1 MLPVLAL
8 LLAAFTWGSAFCFI
22 KQILDNF
29 SPYYLL
35 AFRFSLAGILLALI
49 FFRRLLR
56 VDRRTL
62 KHGLWLGVILY
73 FEFFFYTIG
82 LQYTS
87 ASKSAFICA
96 GYMIILP
103 LVYYLI
109 VRKQPTRYEILASI
123 VCMAGL
129 TCILCS
135 DISSLNI
142 GDAISTL
149 TTVCYAVHIV
159 FTGIYAREDDLIL
172 LNVLQIGFAGILA
185 WCFALFTGPVPTQ
198 ITTDTW
204 SGIAYLAI
212 MCTIIPYFLS
222 VYGQRHVK
230 TSTSGILLSFE
241 SVFGAGLSILILGD
255 PITPMFVFGTVL
267 VMGSAILSEKQP
279 SSKTT
284 KPAE

>member
-8 LLAAFTWGSAFCFI
+8 LLAALTWGSAFCFI
-22 KQILDNF
+22 KQILDHF

-35 AFRFSLAGILLALI
+35 AFRFSLAGIILCLL
-49 FFRRLLR
+49 FFKRLLH
-56 VDRRTL
+56 VKKETL
-62 KHGLWLGVILY
+62 KHGIQLGTILY

-103 LVYYLI
+103 LVYYII
-109 VRKQPTRYEILASI
+109 VKKRPTRYEVLASI

-142 GDAISTL
+142 GDAISCL
-149 TTVCYAVHIV
+149 TTVCYAIHIV
-159 FTGIYAREDDLIL
+159 YTGIYAREDDPVL

-185 WCFALFTGPVPTQ
+185 WGFALFTGPVPAQ
-198 ITTDTW
+198 ISSDVL
-204 SGIAYLAI
+204 SGIVFLAV
-212 MCTIIPYFLS
+212 MCTIVPYFLS
-222 VYGQRHVK
+222 IYGQRYVK

-255 PITPMFVFGTVL
+255 PITPMFILGTIL
-267 VMGSAILSEKQP
+267 VTGAAVLSEARQ
-279 SSKTT
+279 S
-284 KPAE
+284 

>member
-22 KQILDNF
+22 KQILDNL

-35 AFRFSLAGILLALI
+35 AFRFSLAGILLCLL
-49 FFRRLLR
+49 FLKRLLR
-56 VDRRTL
+56 ADRRTFR
-62 KHGLWLGVILY
+62 HGIWLGIILY

-103 LVYYLI
+103 LVYYII
-109 VRKQPTRYEILASI
+109 VHKKPTRYEILASI
-123 VCMAGL
+123 ICMTGL

-142 GDAISTL
+142 GDAISCL

-159 FTGIYAREDDLIL
+159 YTGIYAREDDPIL

-185 WCFALFTGPVPTQ
+185 WTFALFTGPIPERVS
-198 ITTDTW
+198 TDALA
-204 SGIAYLAI
+204 GVAYLAV
-212 MCTIIPYFLS
+212 MCTIVPYFLS
-222 VYGQRHVK
+222 IYGQRHVK

-241 SVFGAGLSILILGD
+241 SVFGAGLSILVLGD
-255 PITPMFVFGTVL
+255 TITPMFVAGTLL
-267 VMGSAILSEKQP
+267 VIGSAVISEQKQK
-279 SSKTT
+279 ST
-284 KPAE
+284 